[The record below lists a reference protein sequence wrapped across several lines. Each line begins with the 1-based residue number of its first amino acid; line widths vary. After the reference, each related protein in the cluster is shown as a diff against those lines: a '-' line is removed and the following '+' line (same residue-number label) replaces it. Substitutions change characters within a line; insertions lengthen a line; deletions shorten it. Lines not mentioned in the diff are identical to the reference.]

1 MSAPPFKNNRSHY
14 RVFGKFLASTYWN
27 LNTESLKY
35 MHITWDYSF
44 AIDLCALISLNIHY
58 YAKISR

>member
-1 MSAPPFKNNRSHY
+1 MSHY

-44 AIDLCALISLNIHY
+44 ALDLCTLISLNIHY
-58 YAKISR
+58 YAIISR